1 MVAAVHYSGDRY
13 WELRSRDM
21 YPGTHVTDPLTHLN
35 FIFLMKIAKIVSSN
49 SHIDY
54 IGRVIDDLDV
64 ENPPGSSDY
73 GFAQFVSIPMET
85 EEIVGVIYDSKL
97 VNPEYANY
105 GPRLSPK
112 PALGNFSPDYLNEQ
126 GILIGILLLGSLD
139 GGGKINHGVPRRIVP
154 AGQDVLK
161 LDAVAVRSFHT
172 DENDC
177 LQIHYYSQVI
187 AHAGLFAVPL
197 LETTIKQLSL
207 DCSEIES
214 QKLVVLSQTLAWQRT
229 IGGMRF

>member
-1 MVAAVHYSGDRY
+1 
-13 WELRSRDM
+13 
-21 YPGTHVTDPLTHLN
+21 
-35 FIFLMKIAKIVSSN
+35 MKIAKIVSSN

-54 IGRVIDDLDV
+54 IGRVIDDLDSDS
-64 ENPPGSSDY
+64 PPGAADY
-73 GFAQFVSIPMET
+73 GFAQFVSIPLEN

-126 GILIGILLLGSLD
+126 GVLIGILLLGSLNVN
-139 GGGKINHGVPRRIVP
+139 GKISHGVPRRVVP

-161 LDAVAVRSFHT
+161 LDAATIKRFHT
-172 DENDC
+172 DVNDC

-187 AHAGLFAVPL
+187 AHAGLFAAPL
-197 LETTIKQLSL
+197 LETTIEQLAL
-207 DCSEIES
+207 NCSETDS
-214 QKLVVLSQTLAWQRT
+214 QRLAVLTQTLAWQRT
-229 IGGMRF
+229 IGGLRF